1 MRGVIYG
8 LSLLVATAWQSAS
21 APAASIQNSR
31 DEPITLSLYISCAND
46 GHGEYVDVSG
56 TTHVTLNFTVS
67 ANGSTLVMHVNPQG
81 LVGVGQTTGN
91 IYRATGVT
99 QVATTVAAD
108 GYPYE
113 YTVVNN
119 FRFIGPGSGNNYN
132 LHSLQHA
139 TVNANGSMTVFIDSF
154 STDCK

>member
-21 APAASIQNSR
+21 APAASIQISR
-31 DEPITLSLYISCAND
+31 DEPINLSLYISCA
-46 GHGEYVDVSG
+46 GEYVDVSG
-56 TTHVTLNFTVS
+56 TTHVTLDFTVS

-81 LVGVGQTTGN
+81 LVGVGQTTGD

-99 QVATTVAAD
+99 QVATTVAAG

-154 STDCK
+154 SIDCK